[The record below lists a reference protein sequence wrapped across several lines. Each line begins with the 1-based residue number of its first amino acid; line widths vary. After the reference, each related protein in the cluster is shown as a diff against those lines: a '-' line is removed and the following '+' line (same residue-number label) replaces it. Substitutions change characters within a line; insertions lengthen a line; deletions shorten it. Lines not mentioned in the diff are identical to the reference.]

1 MKQLVKRKFKPWVIN
16 STNITSHLNWTHWT
30 QKDHD
35 IWCWKFMFALR
46 QSDKCGGVKWVNGI
60 AVDFYDCKI
69 YIQHCLSIYNVRTMD
84 KENKISHLLQLCAII
99 NGFFGIIL
107 RRVKTKRWS
116 NKYQISK
123 KKDKQI

>member
-1 MKQLVKRKFKPWVIN
+1 V
-16 STNITSHLNWTHWT
+16 S
-30 QKDHD
+30 
-35 IWCWKFMFALR
+35 
-46 QSDKCGGVKWVNGI
+46 SDGGVKQVNGIAVDFYGGVKPVNGIAVDFYGGVKPVNGI

-107 RRVKTKRWS
+107 RRVKTKR
-116 NKYQISK
+116 
-123 KKDKQI
+123 